1 METNQ
6 INILEELKEDVNEK
20 KLYNKLKIIIAV
32 SFLFLL
38 GIIVLIIL
46 LATQSKKV
54 SKLNDQIDDLK
65 IQIKELTNQFAQE
78 IPDIKKEASYISELN
93 EKIDKTQIQL
103 IERDKEI
110 QSIKDNLSKKDKE
123 IKEFNQNIY
132 NLNELIKDNVDTIEK
147 ALEQKDEE
155 IELLQNSSNDL
166 KNFNLLIQDSINNI
180 EEDLIRKNKE
190 IGICSNNFYLLNE
203 KIKSTE
209 SRLNRN
215 FAEIQGLKI
224 LESNLA
230 LFIDFNVRIKA
241 DFYIGDQETQAQL
254 CSNRSS
260 IEDVY
265 DESRIYLHV
274 NKDGKSGCVWKVQQN
289 SKFFEFVLSDS
300 NSEMNNWKIE
310 IKNDNAFITNKTI
323 GSILVFEEGSLYKY
337 FKIKNYE
344 TGTYFFINREK
355 KRDDNSYFIDLTD
368 NKDLAT
374 DFIFDIYQK

>member
-1 METNQ
+1 M
-6 INILEELKEDVNEK
+6 
-20 KLYNKLKIIIAV
+20 
-32 SFLFLL
+32 
-38 GIIVLIIL
+38 
-46 LATQSKKV
+46 
-54 SKLNDQIDDLK
+54 
-65 IQIKELTNQFAQE
+65 
-78 IPDIKKEASYISELN
+78 
-93 EKIDKTQIQL
+93 
-103 IERDKEI
+103 
-110 QSIKDNLSKKDKE
+110 
-123 IKEFNQNIY
+123 
-132 NLNELIKDNVDTIEK
+132 
-147 ALEQKDEE
+147 
-155 IELLQNSSNDL
+155 
-166 KNFNLLIQDSINNI
+166 
-180 EEDLIRKNKE
+180 
-190 IGICSNNFYLLNE
+190 
-203 KIKSTE
+203 
-209 SRLNRN
+209 
-215 FAEIQGLKI
+215 
-224 LESNLA
+224 ESNLA

-289 SKFFEFVLSDS
+289 SKFFEFALSDS